1 MYAIITV
8 IGKDKIGILS
18 AVCTFLAQ
26 RNINIEDISQ
36 TILQGDFIMIM
47 RVDVTGCD
55 EPLADVAVDIA
66 AEGRALGVDI
76 TLRHEDIFNAM
87 HKI

>member
-18 AVCTFLAQ
+18 AVCTFLAKK
-26 RNINIEDISQ
+26 NINIEDISQ

-47 RVDVTGCD
+47 RVDVSACP
-55 EPLADVAVDIA
+55 EPLSDVAVAIA

-76 TLRHEDIFNAM
+76 TLRHEDVFDAM
-87 HKI
+87 HKV

>member
-8 IGKDKIGILS
+8 IGKDRIGILS
-18 AVCTFLAQ
+18 AVCTFLAE

-47 RVDVTGCD
+47 RV
-55 EPLADVAVDIA
+55 EPLAAVAVAIA
-66 AEGRALGVDI
+66 DEGKKLGVDI

-87 HKI
+87 HNI

>member
-8 IGKDKIGILS
+8 VGKDKIGILS

-26 RNINIEDISQ
+26 KNINIEDISQ

-47 RVDVTGCD
+47 RVDVSQCTT
-55 EPLADVAVDIA
+55 PLAEVAVEIA
-66 AEGRALGVDI
+66 AEGKTLGVDI

-87 HKI
+87 HNV

>member
-18 AVCTFLAQ
+18 AVCTFLAK

-47 RVDVTGCD
+47 RVDVSACKD
-55 EPLADVAVDIA
+55 PLADVAVAIA
-66 AEGRALGVDI
+66 EEGRQLGVDI

-87 HKI
+87 HNI

>member
-18 AVCTFLAQ
+18 AVCTFLAKK
-26 RNINIEDISQ
+26 NINIEDISQ

-47 RVDVTGCD
+47 RVDASACA
-55 EPLADVAVDIA
+55 EPLSDVAIA
-66 AEGRALGVDI
+66 IAEEGKKLGVDI
-76 TLRHEDIFNAM
+76 TLRHEDIFDAM